1 SSLIRN
7 PGALLVYESDGLTAY
22 RERPCAVVL
31 PHDTEET
38 AAVIRVLR
46 DAQLPWVARGAGTGL
61 SGGALALEGAVL
73 VSTAKMDRILE
84 MDPANHMA
92 LVQPGVVN
100 VELTRQATPHGLYY
114 APDPS
119 SQTACTV

>member
-1 SSLIRN
+1 MSTTTAESARVTLPDDVADRLLALVGESSLIRN

-31 PHDTEET
+31 PHDTAET

-61 SGGALALEGAVL
+61 SGGALALKGAVL
-73 VSTAKMDRILE
+73 VSTAKM
-84 MDPANHMA
+84 
-92 LVQPGVVN
+92 
-100 VELTRQATPHGLYY
+100 
-114 APDPS
+114 
-119 SQTACTV
+119 